1 MPSTAFILVQ
11 AIGILRHYTMDELV
25 KTEQVGEWTLETRRD
40 ADGLLY
46 TVLVKPEPRKDPA
59 DGNAPVQ

>member
-1 MPSTAFILVQ
+1 MPGTAFILVQ

-46 TVLVKPEPRKDPA
+46 TVLVKPEPGKDPA
-59 DGNAPVQ
+59 DGSVPVQ